1 VNSITYSL
9 EQRQRKGLITE
20 GDREFAD
27 SKRLQRFATPKLH
40 VMAARRILTNSSSD
54 STTSSLPP
62 VTTMSDDITL
72 WCNVKGDSTLIFV
85 EISPEQTVA
94 HLKELIHRKRGN
106 NVLSGLDAAD
116 LVLYKVRRPL
126 DTLQ

>member
-1 VNSITYSL
+1 MSRVIFPVP
-9 EQRQRKGLITE
+9 G
-20 GDREFAD
+20 
-27 SKRLQRFATPKLH
+27 
-40 VMAARRILTNSSSD
+40 SD

-85 EISPEQTVA
+85 EISPEKTVA
-94 HLKELIHRKRGN
+94 HLKEVIHRKREN

-126 DTLQ
+126 DTRS